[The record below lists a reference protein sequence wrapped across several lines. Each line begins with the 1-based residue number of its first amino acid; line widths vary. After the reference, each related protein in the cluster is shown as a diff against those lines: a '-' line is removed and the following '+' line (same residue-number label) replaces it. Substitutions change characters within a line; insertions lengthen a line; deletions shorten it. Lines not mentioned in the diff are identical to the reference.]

1 MSTRLQ
7 RASAKVFVILP
18 RLGMS
23 LGERKKK
30 NGFMVTSQ
38 AGDVAFE
45 EERIILR
52 RKTRRGT
59 GGGILGDQWQGRR

>member
-18 RLGMS
+18 RRGMG
-23 LGERKKK
+23 LGEKK
-30 NGFMVTSQ
+30 NAFMVTSQ

>member
-1 MSTRLQ
+1 M
-7 RASAKVFVILP
+7 
-18 RLGMS
+18 
-23 LGERKKK
+23 EKK